1 MKIAV
6 VGAGVSGLVSA
17 YLLSKRHE
25 VHLFERN
32 DYFGGHA
39 NTHDVDGVGVDT
51 GFIVYNQPAYARFSR
66 LLDELGV
73 ATQPSDM
80 SFSVTCHA
88 CGIAYSS
95 RGMAGFLAKPSTML
109 RPGRVHFGL
118 DIRRFYKDA
127 PASMNSPELDGLTLS
142 QYLARRGYGDE
153 FRRHFIVPLAAAV
166 WSTAPGQV
174 EEFPASYMLRFLYN
188 HGLVGG
194 HEGRWRWRTVSG
206 GSRSYVS
213 AITDRLDVKRTEMPV
228 RGVERTDEGS
238 VRLRFGHDY
247 HLDFDRAVI
256 ATHADDALALLGD
269 ASSDELDAL
278 RCFAYTKNS
287 VTLHT
292 DTSLLPRQR
301 AARASWNY
309 MTDDCRKPGAELG
322 LTYHLN
328 RLQSLDG
335 ATEYCVTVNPGAGVD
350 PASVIAVIGYTHPRY
365 TFRALEGQGRVAALQ
380 GKRGVYFAGA
390 HLGYGFHEDGVES
403 AYRVV
408 SMLGVEA

>member
-1 MKIAV
+1 VKIAV

-17 YLLSKRHE
+17 YLLSRQHE

-39 NTHDVDGVGVDT
+39 NTHDVEGVGVDT
-51 GFIVYNQPAYARFSR
+51 GFIVYNEPAYPRFSR

-73 ATQPSDM
+73 PTQPSDM

-88 CGIAYSS
+88 CKIAYSS
-95 RGMAGFLAKPSTML
+95 RGLAGFLARPWTML
-109 RPGRVHFGL
+109 RPGRARFGL

-127 PASMNSPELDGLTLS
+127 PASMDSPELDGLTLS
-142 QYLARRGYGDE
+142 QYLASRGYGDE

-166 WSTAPGQV
+166 WSTAPG
-174 EEFPASYMLRFLYN
+174 EIEAFPASYMLRFLYN

-194 HEGRWRWRTVSG
+194 RDGRWRWRSVTG

-213 AITDRLDVKRTEMPV
+213 AITSRLECARAGMPV
-228 RGVERTDEGS
+228 RGIERTEGG
-238 VRLRFGHDY
+238 VRLRFGDDDY
-247 HLDFDRAVI
+247 VDFDRAVI
-256 ATHADDALALLGD
+256 ATHADEALALLGD
-269 ASSDELDAL
+269 ASDDELDAL

-287 VTLHT
+287 ATLHT
-292 DTSLLPRQR
+292 DASLLPRQK
-301 AARASWNY
+301 AVRASWNY
-309 MTDDCRKPGAELG
+309 VTADCRAPGAELG

-335 ATEYCVTVNPGAGVD
+335 PKKYCVTVNPGAGID
-350 PASVIAVIGYTHPRY
+350 PASVITEIGYTHPQY
-365 TFRALEGQGRVAALQ
+365 TFRTLEGQRRVAAVQ
-380 GKRGVYFAGA
+380 GRRGVYFAGA

-403 AYRVV
+403 AYRVAA
-408 SMLGVEA
+408 MLGVET